1 MDTALNMGPAR
12 TYDWTKTAE
21 RRNAGHPFALVEQ
34 KTSEAGTETDASGCD
49 VKSTMKRRIGK
60 EAEAFG
66 SHGCG
71 RSQTALCNMR

>member
-1 MDTALNMGPAR
+1 MDTALNVGLAHS
-12 TYDWTKTAE
+12 YDWTKTAE

-34 KTSEAGTETDASGCD
+34 KASEAGTETNASGYD

-66 SHGCG
+66 
-71 RSQTALCNMR
+71 